1 MKKNQFQES
10 KFRTWL
16 AQQPATKL
24 FIKALLDLG
33 KLDFFQFKISVKGWY
48 KTLICHI
55 KRILKNNK
63 TVECNFCGWQGNRFY
78 PHVTTAGVREEEK
91 CPVCHSIPRYR
102 SLMKFLKEDLN
113 LFNKKLK
120 ILEIGPN
127 RSLQN
132 ILINNPNFDYISVDI
147 KAPQAMYHMD
157 VTDLKFD
164 DNTFD
169 VIFCISV
176 MHYVEDDV
184 KGFEE
189 MKRVLKPNG
198 ELIFASGIDETSETT
213 VEYNKRTAEHNFTI
227 RTYGWDVKEKIER
240 IGFKIQLFN
249 PYDKASEEERKIYG
263 LGTHTILLLTK

>member
-24 FIKALLDLG
+24 FIKAVLDLL
-33 KLDFFQFKISVKGWY
+33 KFDLFQFKISIEGWI
-48 KTLICHI
+48 KTIICHL
-55 KRILKNNK
+55 KRFIKNNK

-78 PHVTTAGVREEEK
+78 PHVTTAGVQENEK

-113 LFNKKLK
+113 LFEKKLK
-120 ILEIGPN
+120 ILEVGPN

-132 ILINNPNFDYISVDI
+132 ILINNPDFDYISVDL
-147 KAPQAMYHMD
+147 KSPQAMYHMD
-157 VTDLKFD
+157 ITDLKFE
-164 DNTFD
+164 DNSFD
-169 VIFCISV
+169 IIFCISV
-176 MHYVEDDV
+176 MQYVEDDV

-198 ELIFASGIDETSETT
+198 KIIFASGIDETSEST
-213 VEYNKRTAEHNFTI
+213 VKYSERTAEHNFTV
-227 RTYGWDVKEKIER
+227 RTYGWDVKRKIES
-240 IGFKIQLFN
+240 IGFNITMFN
-249 PYDKASEEERKIYG
+249 PFNKSTEIECQRLG
-263 LGTHTILLLTK
+263 LGIHTIFLLEK

>member
-1 MKKNQFQES
+1 MKRNQFQES

-24 FIKALLDLG
+24 FIKAILDLL
-33 KLDFFQFKISVKGWY
+33 KFDFFQFKISVKGWI
-48 KTLICHI
+48 KTILCHLKRLI
-55 KRILKNNK
+55 KNNK
-63 TVECNFCGWQGNRFY
+63 TVECNFCGWQGNKFY
-78 PHVTTAGVREEEK
+78 PHVTTAGVMENEK

-102 SLMKFLKEDLN
+102 SLMKFLKEDLE

-120 ILEIGPN
+120 ILEVGPN

-132 ILINNPNFDYISVDI
+132 ILINNPNFDYVSVDL

-164 DNTFD
+164 NNMFD

-176 MHYVEDDV
+176 MQYVENDV

-198 ELIFASGIDETSETT
+198 KLIFASGIDETSETT
-213 VEYNKRTAEHNFTI
+213 VEYKERTAQHNFTV
-227 RTYGWDVKEKIER
+227 RTYGWDIKEKIEN
-240 IGFKIQLFN
+240 IGFKITLYNPFN
-249 PYDKASEEERKIYG
+249 QSTEVERKKLG
-263 LGTHTILLLTK
+263 LGIHTIFLLEK